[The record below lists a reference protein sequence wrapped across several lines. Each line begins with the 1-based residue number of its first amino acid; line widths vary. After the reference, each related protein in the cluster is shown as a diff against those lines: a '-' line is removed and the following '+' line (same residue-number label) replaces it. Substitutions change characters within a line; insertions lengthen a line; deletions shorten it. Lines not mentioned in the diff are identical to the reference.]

1 MCGLVGVIGDI
12 NFQDT
17 KVFNQLLFVDT
28 LRGAHSTGVATND
41 IDNVVTTY
49 KKALSAPDFLQLKH
63 GANIASNTSGDFLL
77 GHNRYATQG
86 AVNDI
91 NAHPFT
97 YGNVTLAH
105 NGTLGDQTTLPDHKD
120 FTVDSENIAYAMGL
134 TKDPE
139 EVISVLK
146 GAFALSWYND
156 HTMEFYLVRNE
167 ERPLWIAKN
176 AKRDT
181 YYYAS
186 ERHMLEAILCRNDIT
201 YSLEELPVGVLLS
214 FNLKDTKGLKP
225 TQRTVK
231 IQPKYIKPQLGYQG
245 YYGNSSAW
253 SKTVKSKPSHPLNNL
268 TKYDLK
274 VGDEIEFYSEGVK
287 AKHLKGKNK
296 KPLLGISTDGFHLE
310 VKCFNAPNP
319 AIAGYYSAYVKSMI
333 KGGKDNKEDIVICDT
348 PFITEVIEDDINN
361 KDKKE
366 DVEKLLI
373 SKQVTLSV
381 EEYDD
386 SPCITV

>member
-12 NFQDT
+12 NFQDA
-17 KVFNQLLFVDT
+17 KVFQQLLFVDT
-28 LRGAHSTGVATND
+28 LRGAHSTGVATN
-41 IDNVVTTY
+41 NTANEVTTY
-49 KKALSAPDFLQLKH
+49 KKAVSAPDFLQLKL
-63 GANIASNTSGDFLL
+63 GSAICGNTMGDFLL

-120 FTVDSENIAYAMGL
+120 FTVDSENIAYAMGIC
-134 TKDPE
+134 KDPE

-156 HTMEFYLVRNE
+156 HTMEFNLVRNE
-167 ERPLWIAKN
+167 ERPLWIAKH

-186 ERHMLEAILCRNDIT
+186 ERYMLQAILCRNDIT
-201 YSLEELPVGVLLS
+201 YSIEELPVGQLLT
-214 FNLKDTKGLKP
+214 FNLEDTKDLKP

-231 IQPKYIKPQLGYQG
+231 IQPKYVKPLPNYGY
-245 YYGNSSAW
+245 NRW
-253 SKTVKSKPSHPLNNL
+253 NHTVKSTPAHPLNNL
-268 TKYDLK
+268 NNYDLK
-274 VGDEIEFYSEGVK
+274 VGDEIEFYSEGIK
-287 AKHLKGKNK
+287 AKHLTGKNK
-296 KPLLGISTDGFHLE
+296 KPLLGISTDGYHLE
-310 VKCFNAPNP
+310 VKCFDAPNP
-319 AIAGYYSAYVKSMI
+319 AIAGYYSAFIKSMI
-333 KGGKDNKEDIVICDT
+333 KGGKNNKEDIVICDT

-366 DVEKLLI
+366 EVKKLLN
-373 SKQVTLSV
+373 SRQVTLTL

-386 SPCITV
+386 YPSVTV